1 MNMSD
6 VNEIANN
13 DSVVAQSHDKI
24 ELKDEMIGILL
35 EKMNSTAYEMRNE
48 IWLKST
54 LIVHYML
61 NPLYF
66 NNPFYVNHN
75 YSGLFSSLL

>member
-1 MNMSD
+1 MKKVSKSHRSVLDMNMSD

-35 EKMNSTAYEMRNE
+35 EKMNSM
-48 IWLKST
+48 
-54 LIVHYML
+54 
-61 NPLYF
+61 
-66 NNPFYVNHN
+66 
-75 YSGLFSSLL
+75 